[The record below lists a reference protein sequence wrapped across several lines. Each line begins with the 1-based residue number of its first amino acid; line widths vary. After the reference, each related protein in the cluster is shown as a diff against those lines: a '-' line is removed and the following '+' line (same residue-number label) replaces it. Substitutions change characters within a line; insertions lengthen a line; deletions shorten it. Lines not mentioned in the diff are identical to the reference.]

1 VTKRELEKKLGKE
14 KVAEIE
20 AYVQKT
26 AKGMRAKG
34 KGPDEIA
41 STVKAKYPQMTVLG
55 IFNWMGRGRGGG
67 RER

>member
-26 AKGMRAKG
+26 AKQLGAKG
-34 KGPDEIA
+34 KSPDEIA
-41 STVKAKYPQMTVLG
+41 STIKARYPQMTVLG
-55 IFNWMGRGRGGG
+55 IFNWMGRARN
-67 RER
+67 R

>member
-26 AKGMRAKG
+26 ARQLRAKG
-34 KGPDEIA
+34 KSPDEIA
-41 STVKAKYPQMTVLG
+41 SAIKARYPQMTVLG
-55 IFNWMGRGRGGG
+55 IFNWMGRARN
-67 RER
+67 R